1 MQKDLNSWSNRDLTP
16 LGKVTVIKTLIISK
30 IVHLL
35 TTLPTPSIKIM
46 NEINTMLYN
55 FLWNGKPDKMRR
67 SLAKQKMSEGGIGMI
82 DVSLFD
88 KSLKL
93 TWIKRFFKHQSRW
106 KDLIQVIYPF
116 LRH

>member
-1 MQKDLNSWSNRDLTP
+1 
-16 LGKVTVIKTLIISK
+16 
-30 IVHLL
+30 
-35 TTLPTPSIKIM
+35 M

-93 TWIKRFFKHQSRW
+93 TWIRRFFKHQSRW

-116 LRH
+116 FKDIKNFGNTLLQQFFEDIQNPFWKNVLTYYHYFKNILKLKQQRRL